1 MSFVL
6 LHSLN
11 KKPFMSSLKNNY
23 CVIMAGGV
31 GTRFWPMSRTTK
43 PKQFIDILGV
53 GKTLIQL
60 TFERFRKICP
70 PENVFVV
77 TNEIYKD
84 LVLEQL
90 PELNENQV
98 LCEPAMRNTAPCVA
112 YANYKINEIN
122 PNALVVVAPS
132 DHIIL
137 KEDTFVNDINTALK
151 AASKNDCLL
160 TLGIKPS
167 RPDTGYGYI
176 QFLEDRISNEIS
188 EVKKVKTFTEK
199 PNLEIANSFLASG
212 DFLWN
217 SGIFIWSLKSIMS
230 AFKQHLNDVD
240 SLFAE
245 GAGFYNTAKEKDFI
259 HKTYAACKN
268 ISIDYGIME
277 KSENVYVLAVD
288 FGWSDLGTW
297 GSLYSVRD
305 KDKNENSVI
314 GENVLLYD
322 TKHCI
327 VNVPKDKLVVLQGLD
342 DYIIAEDNNTLLVCR
357 KEDEQQIRQF
367 VNDIKLEKGEKY
379 I

>member
-1 MSFVL
+1 MS
-6 LHSLN
+6 N
-11 KKPFMSSLKNNY
+11 LKNNY

-31 GTRFWPMSRTTK
+31 GTRFWPMSRTTN

-90 PELNENQV
+90 PELDENQV
-98 LCEPAMRNTAPCVA
+98 LCEPVMRNTAPCIA

-137 KEDTFVNDINTALK
+137 KEDVFVNDINTALK

-176 QFLEDRISNEIS
+176 QFMEDSISNEIS

-199 PNLEIANSFLASG
+199 PNLEIAKSFLDSG

-230 AFKQHLNDVD
+230 AFNQHLNDVD
-240 SLFAE
+240 SLFAD
-245 GAGFYNTAKEKDFI
+245 GAGFYNTAKEKNFI

-297 GSLYSVRD
+297 GSLYSIRD
-305 KDKNENSVI
+305 KDKNANAVI
-314 GENVLLYD
+314 GENVMLYD

-327 VNVPKDKLVVLQGLD
+327 VNVPMDKLVVLQGLN